1 MKLIGFKELNGCN
14 SCLESLHSNIS
25 DVEYEN
31 KEQILNYL
39 KKETFI
45 FVRLDILRDIFTGDT
60 ISYENRVLGDNEYVW
75 SEELIY
81 YVEKYNAKLPN
92 EFVNHI
98 LKSY

>member
-45 FVRLDILRDIFTGDT
+45 FVRLDILRDIFN
-60 ISYENRVLGDNEYVW
+60 IRV
-75 SEELIY
+75 
-81 YVEKYNAKLPN
+81 KNA
-92 EFVNHI
+92 
-98 LKSY
+98 LKSVANVKKYGIIKENTDS

>member
-39 KKETFI
+39 KKRNIYLCTFRY
-45 FVRLDILRDIFTGDT
+45 F
-60 ISYENRVLGDNEYVW
+60 
-75 SEELIY
+75 
-81 YVEKYNAKLPN
+81 A
-92 EFVNHI
+92 
-98 LKSY
+98 

>member
-45 FVRLDILRDIFTGDT
+45 FVRLDICF
-60 ISYENRVLGDNEYVW
+60 
-75 SEELIY
+75 
-81 YVEKYNAKLPN
+81 
-92 EFVNHI
+92 FF
-98 LKSY
+98 